1 MAMLQE
7 HMALVGLQLDG
18 SATNALSGLPVE
30 AAIEFL
36 DVVARKAA
44 TGHLKDPS
52 NYVCATIARGYVPQ
66 AKLPSWQGH
75 ASLEAPPPAN
85 AVVLDMDVAASRLQ
99 STVGMR
105 KAEQAGI
112 DLNHD
117 ALNAL
122 LRLPTQ
128 HASQL
133 LEQVVEKKGTI
144 RNLSNYVCATVARGF
159 HPKDSVGTVWSGLPS
174 PGPCAETEVPGA
186 KAKGKGKATMESKGI
201 ELTPQHAHEPLKP
214 ARRGMEDE
222 VANAKWNVYTLQR
235 TLAGDFPLSPCITAV
250 LFESCLHRLVPK
262 AWKMSRV
269 ARVSEDF
276 MFFGMIGLA
285 WAVTLVTQPTFIY
298 DNNITRMFKSYNVC
312 IGLDSWPARPV
323 AAAAFTLCVPVV
335 CLTAALHA
343 FKAHH
348 DDGGLKLLRKG
359 CLLVGAALGNAAM
372 TVCIAVPPD
381 DYIKCMIHTL
391 GFAFTLFGQGIF
403 KTGLIIEYWLL
414 CKKHWDAGIWNRDAL
429 LKVLEVYF
437 VTLVSHACVLVMA
450 VGFLIY
456 LLQLKDYH
464 PIIARIQGDRIPTV
478 SEGGVTVVG
487 AWKGTFP
494 FTWPVAHL
502 VEPDARLR
510 AGHAEPLAVFPW
522 SGIPKLRMG
531 QQFPSRPMELGAM
544 VARNFLMSVT
554 FLAPIIEVLT
564 VPRKLLSPGV
574 SIAYAPMRSLDV

>member
-1 MAMLQE
+1 
-7 HMALVGLQLDG
+7 
-18 SATNALSGLPVE
+18 SGLPVE
-30 AAIEFL
+30 AAIEFI
-36 DVVARKAA
+36 DVVARKTA

-75 ASLEAPPPAN
+75 ASFEAPPPAS
-85 AVVLDMDVAASRLQ
+85 AVMLDMDMAAAQLQ
-99 STVGMR
+99 STDSMR

-112 DLNHD
+112 DLNQD

-133 LEQVVEKKGTI
+133 LEQVVEKQGTI
-144 RNLSNYVCATVARGF
+144 RDLSNYVCATVARGF
-159 HPKDSVGTVWSGLPS
+159 HPKESTGTVWSGLPN
-174 PGPCAETEVPGA
+174 PGPRAETEVPGA
-186 KAKGKGKATMESKGI
+186 KANGKGKATMENKGI
-201 ELTPQHAHEPLKP
+201 ELAQQTTWQPVVGGSAACWRAFTTSQRFLWLKADAQHGYELKP
-214 ARRGMEDE
+214 APTGMEDE

-235 TLAGDFPLSPCITAV
+235 TLSGDFPLSPCITAV
-250 LFESCLHRLVPK
+250 LF
-262 AWKMSRV
+262 
-269 ARVSEDF
+269 DF
-276 MFFGMIGLA
+276 LFFGMIGLA
-285 WAVTLVTQPTFIY
+285 WAVTLVTQPTFVY

-348 DDGGLKLLRKG
+348 DDGGLKLLRKA

-372 TVCIAVPPD
+372 TICIAVPPD

-403 KTGLIIEYWLL
+403 KTGLIVEYWLL
-414 CKKHWDAGIWNRDAL
+414 CKKHWDAGIWNR
-429 LKVLEVYF
+429 VYF

-487 AWKGTFP
+487 AWKGSFP

-502 VEPDARLR
+502 VEPDGSTVPITAD
-510 AGHAEPLAVFPW
+510 GT
-522 SGIPKLRMG
+522 G
-531 QQFPSRPMELGAM
+531 
-544 VARNFLMSVT
+544 NFLMCVT

-574 SIAYAPMRSLDV
+574 SIAYAPMRNLDV

>member
-1 MAMLQE
+1 
-7 HMALVGLQLDG
+7 
-18 SATNALSGLPVE
+18 
-30 AAIEFL
+30 
-36 DVVARKAA
+36 
-44 TGHLKDPS
+44 
-52 NYVCATIARGYVPQ
+52 
-66 AKLPSWQGH
+66 
-75 ASLEAPPPAN
+75 
-85 AVVLDMDVAASRLQ
+85 
-99 STVGMR
+99 
-105 KAEQAGI
+105 
-112 DLNHD
+112 
-117 ALNAL
+117 
-122 LRLPTQ
+122 
-128 HASQL
+128 
-133 LEQVVEKKGTI
+133 
-144 RNLSNYVCATVARGF
+144 
-159 HPKDSVGTVWSGLPS
+159 
-174 PGPCAETEVPGA
+174 
-186 KAKGKGKATMESKGI
+186 
-201 ELTPQHAHEPLKP
+201 
-214 ARRGMEDE
+214 MEDE

-250 LFESCLHRLVPK
+250 LF
-262 AWKMSRV
+262 
-269 ARVSEDF
+269 DF

-414 CKKHWDAGIWNRDAL
+414 CKKHWDAGTWNR
-429 LKVLEVYF
+429 VYF

-502 VEPDARLR
+502 VEPDGSTVPITAD
-510 AGHAEPLAVFPW
+510 GT
-522 SGIPKLRMG
+522 G
-531 QQFPSRPMELGAM
+531 
-544 VARNFLMSVT
+544 NFLMSVT